1 MKFQNK
7 LIANFII
14 ASGLLISLVA
24 LYSAG
29 FGFGLVF
36 DDAWILRDP
45 DFLKKPLS
53 FELKFRGL
61 WEASYQAVSQVAGP
75 DFYWQRLFNVL
86 LHGVNAILLF
96 VLTRLLVGRAEFFGK
111 QHGLPEDH
119 EGPGKAANRI
129 WLAVWV
135 AVFFWAFNPV
145 AVYAVQYLT
154 QRSTLMATGF
164 ILVSLL
170 AFLLTLE
177 AKSKLQKSLGAFAV
191 LLAYGMAVLSKEHA
205 APGIALLL
213 PLYVY
218 WVRPNNRQLWLG
230 GVTLSVIALAAAIV
244 LIGAKGWTLGAAT
257 EYRVRPFLAQL
268 EGLRPGA
275 SESVYWLSLVNQAW
289 LFFRYGLLWV
299 LPWVGWMSVDIR
311 PPFPLVWYA
320 LPQFLGVLAFLA
332 FFGFGVWALLRRQ
345 GRLALLG
352 IVVVFP
358 VLLFSTEL
366 AYVRLQEPF
375 VLYRSYL
382 WSITLPALVAIILL
396 AVFQRSQW
404 IIGVG
409 VLVVVAWGALSYER
423 IQSFRSDATVWRDA
437 LSKIQRDA
445 PSNVLGR
452 WRPPLNLATWDL
464 NEGRFADALVH
475 AKLADDWGAPDGLAK
490 SKMGAALVAL
500 RRPAEALPLLLAA
513 QSEGYQGVE
522 LWVSIGSSYDQL
534 GRVDQ
539 AFDAYD
545 RALSG
550 GLHERYRPATLLA
563 AGHLANR
570 VGQYMRAQEYYSDL
584 LRSQPNLPAAIAG
597 YSIAMFKQGKTQEAL
612 TILSDAIA
620 RQPSA
625 ELFFVRAQLN
635 VGLGNRAQASQDIA
649 QAIAR
654 DPRNPMYQS
663 FQRQIRL
670 DQPSQDKQNT
680 P

>member
-1 MKFQNK
+1 MKFRNK
-7 LIANFII
+7 LIANFIV

-24 LYSAG
+24 LYSTG
-29 FGFGLVF
+29 FGFGLTF

-45 DFLKKPLS
+45 DFLKKPPSL
-53 FELKFRGL
+53 ELKFRGL
-61 WEASYQAVSQVAGP
+61 WEASYQAVSRVAGP

-86 LHGVNAILLF
+86 LHGLNAILLF
-96 VLTRLLVGRAEFFGK
+96 ILTWLLVSRAEFLGK
-111 QHGLPEDH
+111 QQGLPEAR
-119 EGPGKAANRI
+119 EGAERAADRI

-135 AVFFWAFNPV
+135 AVFVWAFNPV

-164 ILVSLL
+164 IFASLL
-170 AFLLTLE
+170 AFLFVLE
-177 AKSKLQKSLGAFAV
+177 AKSILQKV
-191 LLAYGMAVLSKEHA
+191 LWALVVILAYGMAVLSKEHA

-218 WVRPNNRQLWLG
+218 WVRPSNRRLWLG
-230 GVTLSVIALAAAIV
+230 GVTLSAIALVAAV
-244 LIGAKGWTLGAAT
+244 FFVGAKGWTLGAAT
-257 EYRVRPFLAQL
+257 EDVVRPFLVRL
-268 EGLRPGA
+268 EALRPGA
-275 SESVYWLSLVNQAW
+275 SQDVYALSLVNQTW

-320 LPQFLGVLAFLA
+320 LPQFLGVALFLVS
-332 FFGFGVWALLRRQ
+332 FGLGILVLLRRR
-345 GRLALLG
+345 GRMALLG
-352 IVVVFP
+352 VVIVLP

-382 WSITLPALVAIILL
+382 WSITLPMLLAIILL
-396 AVFQRSQW
+396 AVFQKPQW
-404 IIGVG
+404 IVGVG
-409 VLVVVAWGALSYER
+409 VLSVFAWGALSYER
-423 IQSFRSDATVWRDA
+423 IQTFRSDTAVWRDA
-437 LSKIQRDA
+437 LSKIEQDA
-445 PSNVLGR
+445 PANVLGR

-513 QSEGYQGVE
+513 QSEGYRGAE

-545 RALSG
+545 RALNG

-570 VGQYMRAQEYYSDL
+570 VGQYVRAQEYYADL
-584 LRSQPNLPAAIAG
+584 LRSQPKLPAAIAG
-597 YSIAMFKQGKTQEAL
+597 YSIAIFKQGKTQEAL
-612 TILSDAIA
+612 AILSDAIN

-625 ELFFVRAQLN
+625 ELFFVRAQLS
-635 VGLGNRAQASQDIA
+635 VGLGNRAQAAQDIA

-663 FQRQIRL
+663 FQRKIQL
-670 DQPSQDKQNT
+670 DQPNQEKQNT

>member
-29 FGFGLVF
+29 FGFGLIF

-111 QHGLPEDH
+111 QQGLPEDH

-129 WLAVWV
+129 WLAVWA

-164 ILVSLL
+164 ILASLL

-177 AKSKLQKSLGAFAV
+177 AKSKLQKSLGVLAV

-244 LIGAKGWTLGAAT
+244 FIGAKGWTLGAAT
-257 EYRVRPFLAQL
+257 EDRVRPFLAQL

-382 WSITLPALVAIILL
+382 VHPEIFITI
-396 AVFQRSQW
+396 
-404 IIGVG
+404 
-409 VLVVVAWGALSYER
+409 
-423 IQSFRSDATVWRDA
+423 
-437 LSKIQRDA
+437 
-445 PSNVLGR
+445 
-452 WRPPLNLATWDL
+452 
-464 NEGRFADALVH
+464 
-475 AKLADDWGAPDGLAK
+475 
-490 SKMGAALVAL
+490 
-500 RRPAEALPLLLAA
+500 
-513 QSEGYQGVE
+513 
-522 LWVSIGSSYDQL
+522 
-534 GRVDQ
+534 
-539 AFDAYD
+539 
-545 RALSG
+545 
-550 GLHERYRPATLLA
+550 
-563 AGHLANR
+563 
-570 VGQYMRAQEYYSDL
+570 
-584 LRSQPNLPAAIAG
+584 
-597 YSIAMFKQGKTQEAL
+597 
-612 TILSDAIA
+612 
-620 RQPSA
+620 
-625 ELFFVRAQLN
+625 
-635 VGLGNRAQASQDIA
+635 
-649 QAIAR
+649 
-654 DPRNPMYQS
+654 
-663 FQRQIRL
+663 
-670 DQPSQDKQNT
+670 
-680 P
+680 